1 MSCHCCPCD
10 HSGTIRQ
17 YFSNINLWT
26 NSKVSQLDRQSDESA
41 GYHCDGE
48 GCVIKEQ
55 RCCPW
60 CWNPLLFQPLYMLAP
75 FFFLVTFFSFFWKK
89 KEENFFFFPALFAYR
104 KSPGEF
110 ELQQFPPHSKCA
122 ELFGSIHLLSRGERA
137 SLPAPTRHQPGQ
149 NLSSPW
155 LIEWEK
161 LNIFF
166 AAETR
171 HRRGNGS
178 YRARADMPPG

>member
-26 NSKVSQLDRQSDESA
+26 NSKVSQLDRPSDESA

-89 KEENFFFFPALFAYR
+89 KKKTSSF
-104 KSPGEF
+104 
-110 ELQQFPPHSKCA
+110 
-122 ELFGSIHLLSRGERA
+122 
-137 SLPAPTRHQPGQ
+137 SLP
-149 NLSSPW
+149 SS
-155 LIEWEK
+155 LIENHLVN
-161 LNIFF
+161 LNSSSFHPTANALNSSDRYISS
-166 AAETR
+166 AEASGHHSLLR
-171 HRRGNGS
+171 HVTSWGRISPLLG
-178 YRARADMPPG
+178 

>member
-1 MSCHCCPCD
+1 MVLKPPPLPASIYVGSIFFSC
-10 HSGTIRQ
+10 
-17 YFSNINLWT
+17 Y
-26 NSKVSQLDRQSDESA
+26 
-41 GYHCDGE
+41 
-48 GCVIKEQ
+48 
-55 RCCPW
+55 
-60 CWNPLLFQPLYMLAP
+60 
-75 FFFLVTFFSFFWKK
+75 FFFLFLKK

-137 SLPAPTRHQPGQ
+137 SLPAPTRHQLGQ

>member
-60 CWNPLLFQPLYMLAP
+60 CWNPLLFQPLVYVGSV
-75 FFFLVTFFSFFWKK
+75 FFLVTFFSFFWEKK
-89 KEENFFFFPALFAYR
+89 KKTSSF
-104 KSPGEF
+104 
-110 ELQQFPPHSKCA
+110 
-122 ELFGSIHLLSRGERA
+122 
-137 SLPAPTRHQPGQ
+137 SLP
-149 NLSSPW
+149 SS
-155 LIEWEK
+155 LIENHLVN
-161 LNIFF
+161 LNSSSFHPTANALNSSDRYISS
-166 AAETR
+166 AEASGHHSLLQHVTSWGR
-171 HRRGNGS
+171 ISPLLG
-178 YRARADMPPG
+178 